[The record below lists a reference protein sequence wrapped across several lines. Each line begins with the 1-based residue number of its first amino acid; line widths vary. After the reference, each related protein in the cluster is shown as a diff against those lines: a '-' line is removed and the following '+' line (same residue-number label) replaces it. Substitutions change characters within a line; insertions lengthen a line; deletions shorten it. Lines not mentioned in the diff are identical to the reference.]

1 MKNFQRLRVAVAALG
16 ALSLLALSSAFGRG
30 LAPLSTIPMGLSAGA
45 CFSTTLCIPSL
56 RLQALAL
63 QRCGG
68 GLFMNVLLY
77 TEPPFTSQQICR

>member
-30 LAPLSTIPMGLSAGA
+30 IAPLSPVPIGLSAGA
-45 CFSTTLCIPSL
+45 CFTTILYIL
-56 RLQALAL
+56 RLSFHALAL

-68 GLFMNVLLY
+68 GLWGCLIINRAALCI
-77 TEPPFTSQQICR
+77 SAD